1 LTIIS
6 AAPMTALTAPPEP
19 EEAQRLVDQ
28 LAALMR
34 LDALGPDLFRA
45 QSLDIGTPNV
55 FGGQVLGQALVAA
68 SNTVEADRPVHSMH
82 AYFLL
87 PGAHAPIDYEVHR
100 ARDGRSFTTRHVVAR
115 QDGREIFEMT
125 ASFQTVDQG
134 IEHQLPMPA
143 APAPEGLR
151 SELSIRQALSARLP
165 ERARGK
171 WLESHGIEFRD
182 VEPLDPIHP
191 EKRPAQTALWM
202 RAVAPL
208 PNDANVHRALLAYAS
223 DHGLLRAAML
233 PHGLSFMRGNVR
245 AASLDHAMWFHRDF
259 RMDDWLL
266 YAIDSPSASG
276 ARGLCRGSI
285 FRRDGT
291 LVASTAQEG
300 MLRVKQG

>member
-1 LTIIS
+1 
-6 AAPMTALTAPPEP
+6 MTAPAAHPESEAPR
-19 EEAQRLVDQ
+19 RLVDQ

-34 LDALGPDLFRA
+34 LERVGDDLFRA
-45 QSLDIGTPNV
+45 QSQDIGTPAV
-55 FGGQVLGQALVAA
+55 FGGQVLGQALMAA
-68 SNTVEADRPVHSMH
+68 CNTVEAERPVHSMH

-87 PGAHAPIDYEVHR
+87 PGEHAPIDYAVHR

-115 QDGREIFEMT
+115 QEGREIFEMT
-125 ASFQTVDQG
+125 ASFQTVDPG

-143 APAPEGLR
+143 VPEPDTLR
-151 SELSIRQALSARLP
+151 SELEIRQQLRDRLP
-165 ERARGK
+165 ERARIK
-171 WLESHGIEFRD
+171 WLESRGIEFRD
-182 VEPLDPIHP
+182 VEPLDPIFP
-191 EKRPAQTALWM
+191 EKRPAQAALWM

-208 PNDANVHRALLAYAS
+208 PDDPIVHRALLAYAS

-300 MLRVKQG
+300 MLRVRD